1 MPSVINLSNLKK
13 TIHYVKKNGVKQAYY
28 AARERIERLRKESY
42 RFEPLNGEALQ
53 VQREKGAAFSCRF
66 SILVPAYETPREYLK
81 AMVDSV
87 LDQTYGN
94 FELIIADA
102 SESDRVKKAVT
113 SYHDERI
120 IYKRLK
126 ENEGIS
132 ANTNQALRDA
142 TGDYAALLDH
152 DDLLTPD
159 ALYEMAKK
167 IEESDKNGVKLL
179 LLYSDEDKCDAE
191 TLHFYEVHKKPAFN
205 LDLLLSNNYIC
216 HFLVMERSLM
226 QKLGFRSTCDGAQD
240 FDLVLRAVHEMFNED
255 KAEITLKLPIA
266 HVPKVLYHW
275 RSHAA
280 STAENPESKR
290 YAYDAG
296 KRAVEDFL
304 KINGW
309 KGRVSHLRHL
319 GFYRVDYE
327 PDLFTNR
334 PDVALIGGKLLNKKK
349 QVVGGIYTAGGK
361 ALYAGLHKEYSG
373 YMHRAVLP
381 QEAAMIDI
389 RCMKAS
395 PGAKKVWEELMGV
408 PYLEDPVTGRLDYRK
423 CLKEDADYLGISRKF
438 CKRIREKNMRIVWD
452 PVMTEKI

>member
-1 MPSVINLSNLKK
+1 MPQIVNLNNLKK
-13 TIHYVKKNGVKQAYY
+13 TIHYLRKNGIKQAYY
-28 AARERIERLRKESY
+28 AARERTERIKKESY
-42 RFEPLNGEALQ
+42 RYEPLSEGKLQ
-53 VQREKGAAFSCRF
+53 AQREKARAFSCRF
-66 SILVPAYETPREYLK
+66 SILVPAYETPKEYLR

-87 LDQTYGN
+87 LNQTYGN

-102 SESDRVKKAVT
+102 SESDSVEKVAA

-120 IYKRLK
+120 LYRRLN
-126 ENEGIS
+126 ENGGIS
-132 ANTNQALRDA
+132 ANTNQALKDA

-159 ALYEMAKK
+159 ALYEMAFC
-167 IEESDKNGVKLL
+167 IEESGKKGIKLQM
-179 LLYSDEDKCDAE
+179 LYSDEDKYDAKN
-191 TLHFYEVHKKPAFN
+191 HRFYERHKKSPFN

-226 QKLGFRSTCDGAQD
+226 QKLGFRSGCDGAQD
-240 FDLVLRAVHEMFNED
+240 FDLVLRAVHQMRGDEETND
-255 KAEITLKLPIA
+255 AGKLPIV

-290 YAYDAG
+290 YAYEAG

-304 KINGW
+304 KKSGW

-327 PDLFTNR
+327 PDLFANR
-334 PDVALIGGKLLNKKK
+334 PDVGLVGGKLLNKKNR
-349 QVVGGIYTAGGK
+349 VAGGIYTAGGK

-373 YMHRAVLP
+373 YMHRAVLQ
-381 QEAAMIDI
+381 QEAGIIDV

-395 PGAKKVWEELMGV
+395 SEAKKVWEELVGV
-408 PYLEDPVTGRLDYRK
+408 PYREDPITGRLDYRK

-452 PVMTEKI
+452 PAMTEKI